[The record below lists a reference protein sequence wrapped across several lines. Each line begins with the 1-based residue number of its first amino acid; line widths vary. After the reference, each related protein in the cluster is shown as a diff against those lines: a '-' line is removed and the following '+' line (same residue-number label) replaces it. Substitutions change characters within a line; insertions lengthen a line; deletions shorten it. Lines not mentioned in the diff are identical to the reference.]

1 MRSSRIRNILRFLVV
16 FLVLSNMTMD
26 SWGQATDGMYLPAYD
41 ERPIHYGFLIAL
53 HSSIYKLEYSDTF
66 LDSLNLHSIM
76 PKNSAGFSLG
86 FVGNL
91 RLGKYFDF
99 RVTPTVGFYE
109 LKVDYNFVN
118 SETIEQAVSS
128 TNVEIPL
135 LLKYK
140 SERRKNLR
148 MFLVGGVKAT
158 LEASGR
164 KDDEEVDKLRT
175 KNSNL
180 FIEFG
185 FGLDIYYPLFK
196 FSPEIRFSRGLINV
210 LTEDENRFT
219 SSIDRL
225 AVNTITLLL
234 VVQ

>member
-1 MRSSRIRNILRFLVV
+1 LKLFVV
-16 FLVLSNMTMD
+16 SLAFTIIAND
-26 SWGQATDGMYLPAYD
+26 SWGQATDGMHLPAYD
-41 ERPIHYGFLIAL
+41 EHAIHYGFLIAL
-53 HSSIYKLEYSDTF
+53 HSSIYKLDYSETF

-76 PKNSAGFSLG
+76 PKNSGGFSLG

-118 SETIEQAVSS
+118 RETIEQAVSS

-148 MFLVGGVKAT
+148 MFLVGGIKGI

-219 SSIDRL
+219 SSINRL
-225 AVNTITLLL
+225 TMNTFTLLL

>member
-1 MRSSRIRNILRFLVV
+1 MV
-16 FLVLSNMTMD
+16 FLALIIIVND
-26 SWGQATDGMYLPAYD
+26 SWGQATDGMHLPNYD
-41 ERPIHYGFLIAL
+41 EHPIHYGFLIAL
-53 HSSIYKLEYSDTF
+53 HSSIYKLDYSETF

-76 PKNSAGFSLG
+76 PKNSGGFSLG

-118 SETIEQAVSS
+118 RETIEQAVSS
-128 TNVEIPL
+128 TSVEIPV

-148 MFLVGGVKAT
+148 MFLVGGVKGT

-164 KDDEEVDKLRT
+164 KDDEAVDKLRT

-210 LTEDENRFT
+210 LTDDQNRFT
-219 SSIDRL
+219 SSINRL
-225 AVNTITLLL
+225 KMNTVTLLL